1 MAELIKRSKKWRY
14 FVNQAG
20 TVMPQIDIRE
30 ASSKIASLGPR
41 NDSIFSMNVSTQ
53 LFLNL
58 LVVIAIRFLDLYRT
72 FYFSTIKPDRN
83 SHLSANFSIAG

>member
-20 TVMPQIDIRE
+20 TVMPQMDIRE

-41 NDSIFSMNVSTQ
+41 NDSVFSMNVSTYD
-53 LFLNL
+53 FFKTVEL
-58 LVVIAIRFLDLYRT
+58 LKGFI
-72 FYFSTIKPDRN
+72 S
-83 SHLSANFSIAG
+83 

>member
-1 MAELIKRSKKWRY
+1 MSELIKRNKKWRY

-41 NDSIFSMNVSTQ
+41 NDSIFSMNVST
-53 LFLNL
+53 
-58 LVVIAIRFLDLYRT
+58 
-72 FYFSTIKPDRN
+72 
-83 SHLSANFSIAG
+83 

>member
-1 MAELIKRSKKWRY
+1 MSELIKRSKKWRY

-41 NDSIFSMNVSTQ
+41 NDSIFSMNVSTVQ
-53 LFLNL
+53 S
-58 LVVIAIRFLDLYRT
+58 RFSDSDN
-72 FYFSTIKPDRN
+72 FAEDHFFST
-83 SHLSANFSIAG
+83 

>member
-1 MAELIKRSKKWRY
+1 MSELIKRSKKWRY

-41 NDSIFSMNVSTQ
+41 NDSIFSMNVSTVQ
-53 LFLNL
+53 SRFSDTLFSDKS
-58 LVVIAIRFLDLYRT
+58 RFSDN
-72 FYFSTIKPDRN
+72 FAEDHFFST
-83 SHLSANFSIAG
+83 

>member
-1 MAELIKRSKKWRY
+1 MSELIKRSKKWRY

-41 NDSIFSMNVSTQ
+41 NDSIFSMNVSTVQ
-53 LFLNL
+53 SRFSDTLFSDKSRISDNF
-58 LVVIAIRFLDLYRT
+58 AEDHF
-72 FYFSTIKPDRN
+72 FST
-83 SHLSANFSIAG
+83 